1 MTNYFGVK
9 MYKIS
14 IIIPVFNAEKFL
26 KNTIG
31 GIIKQTIGFKNIELI
46 LVDDCSK
53 DKSRDIIQEYANKYD
68 NIKPIFLEKKF
79 RSC

>member
-1 MTNYFGVK
+1 

-31 GIIKQTIGFKNIELI
+31 GIIKQTIGFENIELS

-53 DKSRDIIQEYANKYD
+53 DKSREIIQEY
-68 NIKPIFLEKKF
+68 KF
-79 RSC
+79 SKTTVKLYIMP